1 MKLTDFFFRNA
12 TFFWTCVVMIVFSGI
27 YAYIIMPKLEDPEL
41 SVKQAMVVTYYPGAS
56 AHEVELEVTSVLE
69 DELRTDSVIFPIWNR
84 SLPENMS
91 TITINI
97 DMAVPVEGLE
107 QRWDILRRKVESA
120 AQRLPSGAYPP
131 VVVDDVSDIYG
142 MFYALSPKAIR
153 LRKWKNMPGLLN
165 VNSLN

>member
-1 MKLTDFFFRNA
+1 MKLTDFFFKNA

-69 DELRTDSVIFPIWNR
+69 DELRTLSNISDMESV
-84 SLPENMS
+84 SSENMS

-142 MFYALSPKAIR
+142 NVLCPFRRRLYACGNGRICRAY
-153 LRKWKNMPGLLN
+153 
-165 VNSLN
+165 

>member
-27 YAYIIMPKLEDPEL
+27 YAYIIMPKLGDPEL

-69 DELRTDSVIFPIWNR
+69 DELRTLSNISDMESV
-84 SLPENMS
+84 SSENMS

-97 DMAVPVEGLE
+97 FVERWSQPRNGCRQGL
-107 QRWDILRRKVESA
+107 IL
-120 AQRLPSGAYPP
+120 Q
-131 VVVDDVSDIYG
+131 
-142 MFYALSPKAIR
+142 
-153 LRKWKNMPGLLN
+153 WW
-165 VNSLN
+165 

>member
-69 DELRTDSVIFPIWNR
+69 DELRT
-84 SLPENMS
+84 L
-91 TITINI
+91 
-97 DMAVPVEGLE
+97 GLFGKYVNYHY
-107 QRWDILRRKVESA
+107 QYRHGC
-120 AQRLPSGAYPP
+120 SGRGSRTTLGY
-131 VVVDDVSDIYG
+131 S
-142 MFYALSPKAIR
+142 S
-153 LRKWKNMPGLLN
+153 
-165 VNSLN
+165 